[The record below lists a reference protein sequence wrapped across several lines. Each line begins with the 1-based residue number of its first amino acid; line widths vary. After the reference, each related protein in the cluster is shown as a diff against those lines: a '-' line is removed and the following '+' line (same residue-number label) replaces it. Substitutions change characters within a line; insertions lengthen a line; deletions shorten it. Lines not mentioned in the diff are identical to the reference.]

1 MSEPDPTTSLETQS
15 DRFPCGQ
22 CGAEL
27 EYEPGTTTLTCE
39 YCGHAN
45 EIEVEQ
51 ATIQELDF
59 RAHLA
64 ELQEQSSDVVEVDTA
79 RCGSCG
85 AEVTR
90 PEHAEAFQ
98 CPFCGSDIIAA
109 STNARLIK
117 PKSLLPFHVARD
129 AARTSFRNW
138 LKKLWFAP
146 GDLKKYAHQDSKLD
160 GIYVPFWT
168 YDARTTSHYTGQR
181 GKHYYVTQTYT
192 VTVNGK
198 RQTRTRRVRRTRWYP
213 ASGTVLNVFDDIL
226 ICASRSLPEKHLEKL
241 EPWDLPNLVPF
252 ADEYLA
258 GFRAERYQVELDE
271 GFAQAEPIMEEQ
283 IRHTVRKDIGGD
295 EQRIHTLRVHH
306 DDISFKHI
314 LLPVWIS
321 AYRYRDKV
329 YRILINARTGEVQGE
344 RPWSTWKI
352 ALAVVAG
359 LVVIGVIAAIA
370 IMSR

>member
-1 MSEPDPTTSLETQS
+1 MASTSRSGPTTPS
-15 DRFPCGQ
+15 
-22 CGAEL
+22 
-27 EYEPGTTTLTCE
+27 
-39 YCGHAN
+39 
-45 EIEVEQ
+45 
-51 ATIQELDF
+51 
-59 RAHLA
+59 
-64 ELQEQSSDVVEVDTA
+64 
-79 RCGSCG
+79 
-85 AEVTR
+85 
-90 PEHAEAFQ
+90 
-98 CPFCGSDIIAA
+98 
-109 STNARLIK
+109 
-117 PKSLLPFHVARD
+117 
-129 AARTSFRNW
+129 
-138 LKKLWFAP
+138 
-146 GDLKKYAHQDSKLD
+146 
-160 GIYVPFWT
+160 
-168 YDARTTSHYTGQR
+168 TTSHYTGQR